1 MKEQNELSDEVLI
14 ERYCKEG
21 SQQAMALLCKRYWDE
36 VNHFIEWKYYI
47 APEDS
52 KDLTQEIF
60 LLLSF
65 KLEGHYAEQGHFRS
79 WFFRVINNYMIDYV
93 RKNRRALISTDYDM
107 DSLQACSAEDE
118 TEKAKEFEHASALAG
133 MLLDSLPSDKKSLIE
148 LKFKEQKTFQEIA
161 DMLGIK
167 KSTCVK
173 RIRVICQQMR
183 EKMIQKGIDEV
194 PGLE

>member
-1 MKEQNELSDEVLI
+1 MKKQDELSDEVLI

-21 SQQAMALLCKRYWDE
+21 SQQAMALLCKRYWDQ

-79 WFFRVINNYMIDYV
+79 WFFRIINNYMIDYI
-93 RKNRRALISTDYDM
+93 RKDRRAFILRAYDM
-107 DSLQACSAEDE
+107 ESLQACSAEDE
-118 TEKAKEFEHASALAG
+118 RERVKEFEYASALVG
-133 MLLDSLPSDKKSLIE
+133 KLLDSLPSEKKV
-148 LKFKEQKTFQEIA
+148 F
-161 DMLGIK
+161 DRIK
-167 KSTCVK
+167 
-173 RIRVICQQMR
+173 IQG
-183 EKMIQKGIDEV
+183 EKNISRNCRYAWY
-194 PGLE
+194 